1 MTAATTTTTTV
12 DTRQRVLLALVR
24 RLARGAGATL
34 AASRARWSD
43 FVDSGQ
49 LGPGAATQPS
59 RPTGRW
65 I

>member
-1 MTAATTTTTTV
+1 MTAATTTTV
-12 DTRQRVLLALVR
+12 DTRHRAPLALAR
-24 RLARGAGATL
+24 RLARGAAATL

-49 LGPGAATQPS
+49 LGPSAASPGS
-59 RPTGRW
+59 RLTGRW

>member
-12 DTRQRVLLALVR
+12 DTRQRALLAILR
-24 RLARGAGATL
+24 RMARGAGAIL
-34 AASRARWSD
+34 VASRARWSD

-49 LGPGAATQPS
+49 LGPSAASPGS
-59 RPTGRW
+59 RLAGRW